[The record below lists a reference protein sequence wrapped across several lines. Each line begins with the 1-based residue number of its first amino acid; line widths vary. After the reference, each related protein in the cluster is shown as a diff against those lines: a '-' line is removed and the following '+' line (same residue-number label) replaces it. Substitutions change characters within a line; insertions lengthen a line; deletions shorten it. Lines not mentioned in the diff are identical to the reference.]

1 MYITLRIL
9 SNLQVPVPH
18 IDRTLTSSPLL
29 DTIVGYGIDYRVT
42 KPRIWLSVILNF
54 VGIIWRHLKCLT
66 RSPKL
71 ERRFEFNIQQGICD
85 WNCRS
90 QDNDGF
96 GHQAIP
102 RATEDILHPSHI
114 YSNSHQTYL
123 WRIWMIAEGYRNNL
137 FDYIYILHWW
147 LNKLTIENRAHHMY
161 IIRLMANPL
170 VISPTYICMYIYIHM
185 HNYLYYSW
193 RLIYIYIYIYT
204 INPLR

>member
-1 MYITLRIL
+1 M
-9 SNLQVPVPH
+9 PVPH

-29 DTIVGYGIDYRVT
+29 DTIVGYGVEYRAT
-42 KPRIWLSVILNF
+42 KPRIWLSVILNI
-54 VGIIWRHLKCLT
+54 VGIIWRHLKRLT

-123 WRIWMIAEGYRNNL
+123 RRIWMIAVGYRKKL
-137 FDYIYILHWW
+137 FYYIYISHWW
-147 LNKLTIENRAHHMY
+147 LNKLTIKNRAYYMY

-170 VISPTYICMYIYIHM
+170 VISPTYICMYIYIYICITICITHGG
-185 HNYLYYSW
+185 
-193 RLIYIYIYIYT
+193 IYIYIYILLSLYGNYT
-204 INPLR
+204 PIK